1 MAMPS
6 FEHNGKRD
14 IILEAYGV
22 KVIKVPAAGY
32 RDFYGVALNAAKQ
45 NLFVINI

>member
-14 IILEAYGV
+14 IMLEAYGV
-22 KVIKVPAAGY
+22 KMIKVPAAGY
-32 RDFYGVALNAAKQ
+32 RDFYAAAVNAAKQ
-45 NLFVINI
+45 SVIA